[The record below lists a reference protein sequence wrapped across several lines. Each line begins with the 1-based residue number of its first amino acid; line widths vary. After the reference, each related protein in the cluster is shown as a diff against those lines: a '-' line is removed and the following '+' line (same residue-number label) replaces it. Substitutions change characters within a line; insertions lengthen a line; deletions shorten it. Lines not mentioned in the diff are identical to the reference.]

1 MTRVY
6 IGCFGSGLGHAARM
20 LETAGALT
28 ARGTTVELSSS
39 DEVATLIELRGYR
52 CNRLPLADVR
62 YSETGEFSLKDTL
75 VASPSV
81 LGRTFQQLG
90 KELGNINRFAP
101 DVVISDSSLPTVLAA
116 KFLGL
121 PVLTV
126 LNQLNLTGPHY
137 SGRVA
142 TRLLSAGISSYM
154 GRLWELS
161 DEVLLP
167 DLPPPYTISERNLWG
182 SHVGKTRYVGFLP
195 MSGTGEPDATA
206 IEFSSDRR
214 PKVFWQVSGPPKT
227 RISFLKMAL
236 ECARMLADEY
246 AFVIAEGSPTS
257 DHLAHRIP
265 GGWSYGWCDIA
276 DVYFRSCDLVVSR
289 AGHGTIGQAISCSKP
304 SLIVPIPKQ
313 PEQEGNAQKAVRL
326 GTSLMMSQG
335 DIGPA
340 TVRRAL
346 GELRGPDYVSTARK
360 LGSFALRYDAREEIV
375 KSVEAATS
383 RTRRRSH

>member
-20 LETAGALT
+20 LEIAGALT
-28 ARGTTVELSSS
+28 ARGATVELSSS
-39 DEVATLIELRGYR
+39 DEVATFIESRGYR

-75 VASPSV
+75 VASATI
-81 LGRTFQQLG
+81 LGRTFHQLG
-90 KELGNINRFAP
+90 KELANINRFGP
-101 DVVISDSSLPTVLAA
+101 DVVISDSSLPSVLAA

-121 PVLTV
+121 PALTV
-126 LNQLNLTGPHY
+126 LNQLNLTGPQY
-137 SGRVA
+137 TSRIA
-142 TRLLSAGISSYM
+142 TRLLSAGISSFM
-154 GRLWELS
+154 GRLWEFS

-167 DLPPPYTISERNLWG
+167 DLPPPYTISEKNLWG
-182 SHVGKTRYVGFLP
+182 SHVSKTRYVGFLA

-206 IEFSSDRR
+206 KEFTSDRR

-227 RISFLKMAL
+227 RTSFLRKAL
-236 ECARMLADEY
+236 ECAKMLADEY

-257 DHLAHRIP
+257 DHVAHRIP

-276 DVYFRSCDLVVSR
+276 EVYFESCDVVVSR

-335 DIGPA
+335 DLEPTA
-340 TVRRAL
+340 VRKAL
-346 GELRGPDYVSTARK
+346 HELRGSGHVSAARR
-360 LGSFALRYDAREEIV
+360 LGSLSLRYDARAEIV

-383 RTRRRSH
+383 RVRRAQ